1 MDILNNLE
9 VKRKKLVFRASHR
22 GIKEM
27 DYILG
32 QFVKQMIDKFT
43 EAELKELQY
52 LMAFEDR
59 DLLSWFMGE
68 VPLPK
73 QADIPMFYNILKFH
87 HIES

>member
-1 MDILNNLE
+1 MNILNNLE
-9 VKRKKLVFRASHR
+9 LERKRLIFRASHR

-32 QFVKQMIDKFT
+32 HFVHNKINDFN
-43 EAELKELQY
+43 EAELKDLQY
-52 LMAFEDR
+52 IMSFEDR

-73 QADIPMFYNILKFH
+73 NANIPMFHNILKFH
-87 HIES
+87 NIKV